1 VREED
6 EIARLLSCGYQTE
19 HPVKRLMPGLAI
31 VAAALNADDQCLA
44 RIAAVHLQIPD
55 LPSEVARDGLEAEDI
70 LIKSVDWNP
79 ALHPRA
85 GTPPNPGWFA
95 PTDGGIEVA
104 PPVRL
109 AQNEDRPRST
119 DVVPSAAE
127 RRAAL
132 PLGQRIDE
140 LGDFLERLVNAKPV
154 DEKAIRAEIKHYYYD
169 VGDTIGGNALNAA
182 LGDVLEPGVTPEIR
196 QKILDGIAPYA
207 NSEPADVGRLRSL
220 VTGAIPISGGSG
232 GNRGRGGSSG
242 ERVVAP
248 PPRTR
253 PLESILAPGGERI
266 GSVNP
271 GATEDIRT
279 VSPAEF
285 ERIGSDLLSE
295 AIPAGGSETYP
306 GVIYER
312 PDGSLLGI
320 RDSRRHGTTIDVIQS
335 TSPAIPNGFRI
346 HQK

>member
-1 VREED
+1 MVCTDRWREWS
-6 EIARLLSCGYQTE
+6 R
-19 HPVKRLMPGLAI
+19 
-31 VAAALNADDQCLA
+31 
-44 RIAAVHLQIPD
+44 
-55 LPSEVARDGLEAEDI
+55 
-70 LIKSVDWNP
+70 P
-79 ALHPRA
+79 A
-85 GTPPNPGWFA
+85 G
-95 PTDGGIEVA
+95 
-104 PPVRL
+104 RL
-109 AQNEDRPRST
+109 AHNEDRSHAT
-119 DVVPSAAE
+119 DATSGPAE
-127 RRAAL
+127 RRAQL
-132 PLGQRIDE
+132 TPDERIDE
-140 LGDFLERLVNAKPV
+140 LGDFLEWLANAKPE
-154 DEKAIRAEIKHYYYD
+154 DEKAIRAEIKRYYYD
-169 VGDTIGGNALNAA
+169 VGDSFGGNTLNAA
-182 LGDVLEPGVTPEIR
+182 LSDVLEPGATPEIR